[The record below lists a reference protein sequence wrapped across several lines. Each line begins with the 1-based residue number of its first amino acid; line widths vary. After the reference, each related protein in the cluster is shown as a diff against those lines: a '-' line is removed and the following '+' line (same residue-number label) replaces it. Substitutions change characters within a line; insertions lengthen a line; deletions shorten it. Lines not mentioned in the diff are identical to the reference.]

1 MAGGCHGRL
10 AMTQRPAAASVLPY
24 EQAASKFYPRLSDT
38 SSGYPLSPKQD
49 APVAGDVQPAGGSW
63 SGYPMA
69 RGPNR
74 QPVPDLPP
82 PRPLP
87 MDPHQR
93 TTPTVTG
100 GRLELEPHENPLE
113 RVLVL
118 SQQLEAAV
126 AQNQTLQSRIQE
138 LQAQGQTRE
147 QALNEAIRQVEQAT
161 LEVERSRRQIQE
173 LQQSVEQ
180 LQQDLRQLEQEDI
193 ELFRA
198 IIAALEKLLAEL
210 PRREQ

>member
-1 MAGGCHGRL
+1 MPRSTATN
-10 AMTQRPAAASVLPY
+10 ALPY

-38 SSGYPLSPKQD
+38 SSGRPLPPDQD
-49 APVAGDVQPAGGSW
+49 APVAGGVQPTGGSR
-63 SGYPMA
+63 SGFSLA
-69 RGPNR
+69 RWPHR
-74 QPVPDLPP
+74 QAVPDLPP

-87 MDPHQR
+87 VDPHQR
-93 TTPTVTG
+93 ATPTVTG
-100 GRLELEPHENPLE
+100 GRLELEPNENPLE

-126 AQNQTLQSRIQE
+126 AHNQTLQSRIQE

-198 IIAALEKLLAEL
+198 IIAALEKLLAEW